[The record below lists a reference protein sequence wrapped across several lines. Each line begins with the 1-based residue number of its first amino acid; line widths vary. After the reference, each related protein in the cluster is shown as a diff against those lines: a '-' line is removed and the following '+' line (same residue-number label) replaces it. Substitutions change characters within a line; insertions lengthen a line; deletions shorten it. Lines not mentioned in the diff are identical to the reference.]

1 MSFKVTLN
9 SVDEHIKGMMLSCPG
24 LFPNRLAALKHL
36 FMVNGNG
43 YAWNENGE
51 LVGGND
57 QPPCGAMD
65 YTDLYER
72 QEKLARDVATTRDPL
87 FAQLNATRQA
97 AMRRDLSVRKL
108 VEQDIDLYA
117 SEHVM
122 GEELQRGVDWLAHFN
137 PRACV
142 MQDAPY
148 GHLHPEWA
156 AAAEEVFEIARS
168 AIRCHLGMYSPH
180 FNRDNAS
187 HYWLQIDHQLME
199 ILDKLDQTTGTKAH
213 RARQTEIAKQVIDN
227 LLAESA
233 S

>member
-142 MQDAPY
+142 
-148 GHLHPEWA
+148 
-156 AAAEEVFEIARS
+156 IS
-168 AIRCHLGMYSPH
+168 
-180 FNRDNAS
+180 
-187 HYWLQIDHQLME
+187 
-199 ILDKLDQTTGTKAH
+199 
-213 RARQTEIAKQVIDN
+213 
-227 LLAESA
+227 
-233 S
+233 

>member
-9 SVDEHIKGMMLSCPG
+9 SVDTHIKGMMLSCPV
-24 LFPNRLAALKHL
+24 LFPSRLAVLKHL

-43 YAWNENGE
+43 YAWNESGE
-51 LVGGND
+51 LVNGNE
-57 QPPCGAMD
+57 QAPCVAMSF
-65 YTDLYER
+65 TDLYER
-72 QEKLARDVATTRDPL
+72 QEKIARDNDPI
-87 FAQLNATRQA
+87 FAKLNATRQA
-97 AMRRDLSVRKL
+97 ALRREFSVRRL
-108 VEQDIDLYA
+108 VEKDIDLYA

-122 GEELQRGVDWLAHFN
+122 GEDLPLGIDWLAHFN
-137 PRACV
+137 PSACV

-180 FNRDNAS
+180 FKRENAS
-187 HYWLQIDHQLME
+187 QYWLQIDHQLVT

-213 RARQTEIAKQVIDN
+213 RARQTEIAKTIIDN
-227 LLAESA
+227 LLAESD